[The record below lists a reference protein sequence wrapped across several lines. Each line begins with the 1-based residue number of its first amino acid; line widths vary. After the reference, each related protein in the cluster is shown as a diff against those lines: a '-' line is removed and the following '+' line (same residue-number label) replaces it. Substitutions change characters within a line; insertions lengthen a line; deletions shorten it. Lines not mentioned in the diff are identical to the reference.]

1 MDIDRSLQ
9 AFRALLLL
17 SIGLPACVG
26 GDKGDSVCEGS
37 TAILDASG
45 AATGYE
51 RCDDG
56 SVHRVSAVAV
66 SSTIEGESC
75 RGDEE
80 YQSCTTDADC
90 TYGRGS
96 VARCIHDDSVDIGG
110 RMVPGASPDTA
121 IPEGSGCNC
130 AYSCATDADC
140 GDGFACVPTG
150 IVTKNEAW
158 STCVPAACST
168 DSACE
173 SGECGV
179 ASYDD
184 GCGYN
189 PSLACRTDADECRS
203 DEDCDEAQC
212 AAEDDEDEIFACR
225 EMNCAIGR
233 PLSVEGGSRTAGC
246 APRGD
251 WVGEL
256 VVGAGEVSGELRAA
270 LGAWWTDVAAMEHA
284 SVGSFARFT
293 LELLSLGAPPE
304 LLAETQRAAADEVAH
319 ARLAYT
325 LAGIWRGEAVG
336 PGPLSLD
343 GVRPGADA
351 AAILRA
357 LVEEAC
363 VGETLGAAEARAAA
377 SGVEDPALREA
388 LLGVAA
394 DEERHAAL
402 AWRTLRWML
411 KRDPSLRAAA
421 REAFAAAVSEARGR
435 PLGLCPDAPELGVLG
450 SRARRA
456 VHLRALEAV
465 VSPMVEAL
473 GLA

>member
-56 SVHRVSAVAV
+56 SVHRVSAV
-66 SSTIEGESC
+66 STSDTIDGESC

-80 YQSCTTDADC
+80 YLSCTTDADC
-90 TYGRGS
+90 AGGRGS
-96 VARCIHDDSVDIGG
+96 GARCLHIDYVEVGG
-110 RMVPGASPDTA
+110 RTVPGASPDTA
-121 IPEGSGCNC
+121 WPGEDGCYC
-130 AYSCATDADC
+130 AYSCTKDSDC
-140 GDGFACVPTG
+140 GDGYACVPAD
-150 IVTKNEAW
+150 IV
-158 STCVPAACST
+158 ST
-168 DSACE
+168 DKSWSSCEKATCATDGDCE
-173 SGECGV
+173 SGECGIASFDNGCGRETYLACRSDADACRV
-179 ASYDD
+179 GADCPDGEECSASYDTA
-184 GCGYN
+184 
-189 PSLACRTDADECRS
+189 SF
-203 DEDCDEAQC
+203 QC
-212 AAEDDEDEIFACR
+212 QEQ
-225 EMNCAIGR
+225 NCAIGR
-233 PLSVEGGSRTAGC
+233 PLSVEGGVRTADC

-251 WVGEL
+251 WVGGL
-256 VVGAGEVSGELRAA
+256 ALDVGERSAELRAA
-270 LGAWWTDVAAMEHA
+270 LGAWWSDVAAMEHA

-304 LLAETQRAAADEVAH
+304 LLAEAQRAAADEVAH

-325 LAGIWRGEAVG
+325 LAGAWRGEAVG
-336 PGPLSLD
+336 PGPMSLD

-402 AWRTLRWML
+402 AWRSLRWML
-411 KRDPSLRAAA
+411 ERDPSLRAVA

-435 PLGLCPDAPELGVLG
+435 PLGRCPDAPELGVLG
-450 SRARRA
+450 SRARRS